1 MVAFRDSGEDISEE
15 DSTIRFYFNM
25 FDVNGTGKISLDE
38 LQLVIGC
45 ITQLEDHTPSTTVT
59 SLNDIQTLFETM
71 DIKKTGDIDFDEFKQ
86 FYQMIMISTNAKAR
100 DERD

>member
-45 ITQLEDHTPSTTVT
+45 ITQLEDPTSQAAPVT
-59 SLNDIQTLFETM
+59 SSNDIQTLFETM

-86 FYQMIMISTNAKAR
+86 FYQMIMISTNTNTKAHS
-100 DERD
+100 